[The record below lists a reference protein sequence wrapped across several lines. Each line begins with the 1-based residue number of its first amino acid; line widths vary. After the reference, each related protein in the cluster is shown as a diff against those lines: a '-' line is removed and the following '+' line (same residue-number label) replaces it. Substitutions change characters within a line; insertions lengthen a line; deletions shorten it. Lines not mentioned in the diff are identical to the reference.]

1 MDVLGYPLSE
11 IGAIMDASVPAVKS
25 AFHRGRTRLHELAR
39 EPGDA
44 PPPALSPGERTL
56 LAAYIDRFNAR
67 DYDAVRAMLADEVR
81 LDLVNRRQLAGKA
94 EVQNYFTN
102 YAQATPRHF
111 EPGFVDGRAAI
122 LVYEDVEPGV
132 VSYFVLLE
140 WTGSHIARIR
150 DFLYASYALDG
161 ATITIMKAGV

>member
-56 LAAYIDRFNAR
+56 LAR
-67 DYDAVRAMLADEVR
+67 VHTSRASATSST
-81 LDLVNRRQLAGKA
+81 RR
-94 EVQNYFTN
+94 TPST
-102 YAQATPRHF
+102 AQR
-111 EPGFVDGRAAI
+111 
-122 LVYEDVEPGV
+122 
-132 VSYFVLLE
+132 SQ
-140 WTGSHIARIR
+140 S
-150 DFLYASYALDG
+150 
-161 ATITIMKAGV
+161 

>member
-1 MDVLGYPLSE
+1 
-11 IGAIMDASVPAVKS
+11 MDASVPAVKS

-56 LAAYIDRFNAR
+56 LAA
-67 DYDAVRAMLADEVR
+67 
-81 LDLVNRRQLAGKA
+81 
-94 EVQNYFTN
+94 
-102 YAQATPRHF
+102 
-111 EPGFVDGRAAI
+111 
-122 LVYEDVEPGV
+122 
-132 VSYFVLLE
+132 
-140 WTGSHIARIR
+140 GSHVARIR